1 MKGWTIMEN
10 NTLYPPLS
18 KREIE
23 GAAISKKAAKDGMV
37 LLYNRNQT
45 LPLTPGPI
53 CLFGNGAARTI
64 RGGTGSGD
72 PFNGGLTG
80 GGDANVDL
88 SPRYHIQL
96 LPAMK
101 KAGFVVATENLLLD
115 IGKRFD
121 EGLRSM
127 TERVM
132 ATFMLAEESVSEKDA
147 KSYAKFT
154 DTAVYVISRNSG
166 EGNDRKV
173 ENDFNL
179 SNVEK
184 ENLAVLR
191 KIFSRLVLLLNVG
204 GPISVQDLQNADA
217 DAILLMGQGG
227 QECAEATVEVLTG
240 ETTPSGKLSTTW
252 ARNYADYPSASTF
265 LTDRD
270 TSLYSEGIYVGYRY
284 FPTFGKTPG
293 FAFGYGLSYTTFD
306 WKCTGVGIENN
317 LLRASVEVRNTG
329 NAAGKEVIQLY
340 VSAPSTE
347 LDMPYAELRGF
358 EKTELLQPG
367 QKQVLEITVPLTQL
381 ASFSEK
387 ESAFILS
394 KGYYIARMGNASDN
408 TAAVA
413 AIEVADT
420 RKTVLVNPAMP
431 LKQDLPEMTGIRG
444 KDNSEEAANL
454 PVLRPDGEIPCED
467 RRSWFSDHKVTTYTS
482 DPSYRASLPYEM
494 VSLEE
499 EKRYSYKDLKAGKV
513 SPETFV
519 SQFTEEELSTF
530 VCGSGWGVED
540 DSNPIIGANSE
551 SVPGA
556 AGETTHALAEK
567 YAVPSLILA
576 DGPGGVRISQ
586 KFEATNVDTGKK
598 QTVYHYCIAWPIG
611 THLAQSFDRALV
623 REVGEGMNADLRAM
637 NIDILLGP
645 GVNIHRN
652 PLCGRNFEYFSEDP
666 LLAGEMAAAVTL
678 GIQKDN
684 TAAACVKH
692 YALNNQE
699 TNRHANNSVAG
710 ERAIREIYLEPF
722 RIAVMKG
729 KAMSL
734 MTSYNLVNGVPT
746 ADDYDLCT
754 NLARGEWGFEGLI
767 MTDWNGGSSTPS
779 KSMHAGNDLITPG
792 GFEKSIE
799 ILTHMKKVEP
809 EFDPNG
815 QVKRYRIGIP
825 FAEVYIMLWHDYE
838 PSVDGD
844 KEIRANLEDG
854 FIAQEKDGLILV
866 NGEKIYYEASPI
878 FDAFRLRD
886 QYQPMKSPV
895 DTKIAYLENNGKTIV
910 YRVHDHFHQTICK
923 GDVQRC
929 AVNILKV
936 MLRLNKQLG

>member
-1 MKGWTIMEN
+1 MDNSTVF
-10 NTLYPPLS
+10 PPLS
-18 KREIE
+18 QREIE
-23 GAAISKKAAKDGMV
+23 GAAISKKAAKEGMV
-37 LLYNRNQT
+37 LLHNRNHT
-45 LPLTPGPI
+45 LPLKPGAI

-80 GGDANVDL
+80 GGDLNVDL

-96 LPAMK
+96 LPALK
-101 KAGFVVATENLLLD
+101 KHGFTILTEDILEE

-121 EGLRSM
+121 EGLTSM
-127 TERVM
+127 RDRCM
-132 ATFMLAEESVSEKDA
+132 STFLLDEEPICAEDA
-147 KSYAKFT
+147 RAYAACS
-154 DTAVYVISRNSG
+154 DTAVYVIARNSG
-166 EGNDRKV
+166 EGKDRTI

-179 SNVEK
+179 SEAEK
-184 ENLAVLR
+184 HNLSVLR
-191 KIFSRLVLLLNVG
+191 DAFFRLVLLLNVG
-204 GPISVQDLQNADA
+204 GPISVQDLQSADA

-227 QECAEATVEVLTG
+227 QECGEAAAEVLVG
-240 ETTPSGKLSTTW
+240 ETVPSGKLTTTW
-252 ARNYADYPSASTF
+252 ASNYSDYPSAPTF
-265 LTDRD
+265 LTDKD
-270 TSLYSEGIYVGYRY
+270 TSVYNEGIYVGYRY
-284 FPTFGKTPG
+284 FPTFGKTAG
-293 FAFGYGLSYTTFD
+293 YAFGYGLSYTTFE
-306 WKCTGVGIENN
+306 WKCTDVGIQNN
-317 LLRASVEVRNTG
+317 ILNVAVEVANTG
-329 NAAGKEVIQLY
+329 STAGKEVIQLY

-358 EKTELLQPG
+358 EKTALLQPG
-367 QKQVLEITVPLTQL
+367 QKQTLQISVSLTQL
-381 ASFSEK
+381 ASFSEQ
-387 ESAFILS
+387 ESAYILS
-394 KGYYIARMGNASDN
+394 MGYYIIRVGNSSDN
-408 TAAVA
+408 TAAIA
-413 AIEVADT
+413 AVRMENTV
-420 RKTVLVNPAMP
+420 KTALVLPIMP
-431 LKQDLPEMTGIRG
+431 LKQQIDEMIGITG
-444 KDNSEEAANL
+444 KDNSEEAADL
-454 PVLRPDGEIPCED
+454 PVLVPDTEIPCED
-467 RRSWFSDHKVTTYTS
+467 RRSRFADQKVTTYTA
-482 DPSYRASLPYEM
+482 DTAYEPK
-494 VSLEE
+494 LAYEE
-499 EKRYSYKDLKAGKV
+499 TAPADNIKYTYNDLKDGKV
-513 SPETFV
+513 SAEAFV
-519 SQFTEEELSTF
+519 AQFTEEELSTF

-556 AGETTHALAEK
+556 AGETTHTLAEK
-567 YAVPSLILA
+567 YAIPTLVLA
-576 DGPGGVRISQ
+576 DGPGGVRIAQS
-586 KFEATNVDTGKK
+586 FEATNIDTGKK

-611 THLAQSFDRALV
+611 THLAQTFDRGLV

-699 TNRHANNSVAG
+699 TNRHANNSVCG
-710 ERAIREIYLEPF
+710 QRAIREIYLEPF
-722 RIAVMKG
+722 RLSIVKG

-792 GFEKSIE
+792 GYEKSIE

-809 EFDPNG
+809 EFEPNG

-825 FAEVYIMLWHDYE
+825 FAEVYLMLWHDYE
-838 PSVDGD
+838 PCADGD
-844 KEIRANLEDG
+844 KLIRTELADG
-854 FIAQEKDGLILV
+854 FIAEEKDGLILV
-866 NGEKIYYEASPI
+866 NGEKIYYEATPI
-878 FDAFRLRD
+878 FEVFRNRENFV
-886 QYQPMKSPV
+886 PMKSAV
-895 DTKIAYLENNGKTIV
+895 DTKVAYIENNGKAIV
-910 YRVHDHFHQTICK
+910 YKARDHYKQTICK

-936 MLRLNKQLG
+936 MLRLNKQL